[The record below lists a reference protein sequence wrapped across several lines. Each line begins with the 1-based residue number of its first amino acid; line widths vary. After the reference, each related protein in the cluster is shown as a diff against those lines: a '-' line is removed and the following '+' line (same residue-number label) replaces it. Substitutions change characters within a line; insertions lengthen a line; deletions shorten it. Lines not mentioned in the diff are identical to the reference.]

1 MKKKIFV
8 LILASL
14 TQLYFAQSF
23 NFSPSEYIDYVYPTQ
38 SKNFIYKDSNVIL
51 CATFDSPNNINFDVN
66 YPGNYLRKLSTS
78 TDSGYLYYTYKLEDG
93 SSYRDYILEAKGIII
108 LCQEEDKNITKI
120 SLTDFQKWSA
130 EFWKTIKYDTDLRRY
145 SPTSENGCGVWI
157 YEDGIKSI
165 KSSSFLTEKNDTYS
179 AMNLKDKIYLQTNLE
194 DMNYA
199 YDSITPPWVE
209 GVNGYG
215 IGEWLDIDFKYKSD
229 ELQILNG
236 FVDFRRMYLFKE
248 NSRVKTILVESENPK
263 FSKEYELEDL
273 VKFNVIKLPEKTDH
287 VRITIKDVYKGEKYD
302 DTCISSILITDPS
315 KPSFEEQQQKIKQI
329 LIECGVWEKI
339 EEARPSEN
347 GR

>member
-1 MKKKIFV
+1 MNKKIMV
-8 LILASL
+8 IILTSL
-14 TQLYFAQSF
+14 TKLCFAQSF

-51 CATFDSPNNINFDVN
+51 CATYNSKNTINFDVN
-66 YPGNYLRKLSTS
+66 YPENYLRKLSIG
-78 TDSGYLYYTYKLEDG
+78 TDSGYLYNAYKLENG

-108 LCQEEDKNITKI
+108 LCQEEDINITKI
-120 SLTDFQKWSA
+120 ALTDYQKRSA

-157 YEDGIKSI
+157 YDDGIKSI
-165 KSSSFLTEKNDTYS
+165 KSSSFLTEKNEIYS

-194 DMNYA
+194 NMNYS

-209 GVNGYG
+209 GVKGYG

-236 FVDFRRMYLFKE
+236 YVDFRRMYLYKE

-273 VKFNVIKLPEKTDH
+273 VKYNVIKLPSKTDY
-287 VRITIKDVYKGEKYD
+287 VRLTIKDVYKGEKYD
-302 DTCISSILITDPS
+302 DTCLSSILITDPE
-315 KPSFEEQQQKIKQI
+315 KTSFEEQQKKIKQI
-329 LIECGVWEKI
+329 LIECGIWKKI
-339 EEARPSEN
+339 EEVKKHY
-347 GR
+347 